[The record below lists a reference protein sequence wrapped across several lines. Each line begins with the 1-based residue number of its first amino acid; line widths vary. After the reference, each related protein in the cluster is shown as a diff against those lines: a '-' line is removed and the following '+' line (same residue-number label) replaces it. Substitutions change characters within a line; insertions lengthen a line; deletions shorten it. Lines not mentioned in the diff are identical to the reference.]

1 MTYCLARSLLRNRSF
16 PRRHS
21 TCRNAGFTLVELLV
35 VIAIIGILVA
45 LLLPAVQMARES
57 ARRIQCANHLKQNT
71 LAVIMY
77 HDVHLVLPPANL
89 PSVGAKQKMW
99 FAEID
104 YSTNQADVAAGIIA
118 PFIEGNKAVLKCPS
132 MTGVELLY
140 QGASGGY
147 GYNMNLGRV
156 DFSNWPAP
164 PTVVTTT
171 LANYQAT
178 SRTIVLTDAARI
190 SLPWSGDPVM
200 RVTENFY
207 LQGPEDSFA
216 APNTHFR
223 HTGTATVAY
232 LDGHVEQRT
241 EEFVPSPSTWP
252 TAANDL
258 RAKIKLGYVSKTSV
272 EAYRSY

>member
-1 MTYCLARSLLRNRSF
+1 MVTHCSEATPRQRPTARHLSNQRS
-16 PRRHS
+16 
-21 TCRNAGFTLVELLV
+21 TGFTLVELLV
-35 VIAIIGILVA
+35 VIAIIGMLVA

-77 HDVHLVLPPANL
+77 HDVHLVLPPSNL
-89 PSVGAKQKMW
+89 PSVGSKQATW

-104 YSTNQADVAAGIIA
+104 YSTNQANVAAGLIA
-118 PFIEGNKAVLKCPS
+118 PFIEGNKSVLRCPS
-132 MTGVELLY
+132 MTNVELLY

-164 PTVVTTT
+164 PAVITTS

-178 SRTIVLTDAARI
+178 SRTIVLTDSARI

-207 LQGPEDSFA
+207 LQGPEDAFA
-216 APNTHFR
+216 APGTHFR

-241 EEFVPSPSTWP
+241 EEFVASPSSWP

-258 RAKIKLGYVSKTSV
+258 RQKIKLGYVSKTSV